1 MKEIGTF
8 EKANIQTENDYIII
22 ISGGEKI
29 YLDNNGNKIQDIQ
42 SLKKEDYPE
51 KIGEYEKVQIT
62 LENVYYTKK

>member
-1 MKEIGTF
+1 MKEIGTYD
-8 EKANIQTENDYIII
+8 KANIQTENDYIII
-22 ISGGEKI
+22 ISGGEKT